1 MLAAK
6 QGRRGRFPSS
16 TAKYKYTNNH
26 NFKLFLAASFTKDPQ
41 ADPDISWLMIPEAG
55 ARLVQSCCNQRL
67 RTGPIFYLFFPF
79 SSSPIWDW
87 FSRIVSFC
95 LFPHISPH
103 KVICSLALS
112 LIRERTKL
120 TRENPKSRQT
130 FDFKTLFCWSTILWN
145 AQIEGRDFFLFFKKK
160 NPDKALC
167 SFQYLA
173 ALTSVDKS
181 RVLRTAAYL
190 YHSTH
195 SRCWLK

>member
-67 RTGPIFYLFFPF
+67 RTGPIFYFFFPS

-87 FSRIVSFC
+87 FSRIVPFC
-95 LFPHISPH
+95 LFPHLSPH
-103 KVICSLALS
+103 KVICSLS
-112 LIRERTKL
+112 LIDSQRAYKAHERES
-120 TRENPKSRQT
+120 EIQT
-130 FDFKTLFCWSTILWN
+130 NVRLQNAFLLKHNTLKCPNWRSGLFSS
-145 AQIEGRDFFLFFKKK
+145 FF
-160 NPDKALC
+160 
-167 SFQYLA
+167 
-173 ALTSVDKS
+173 
-181 RVLRTAAYL
+181 
-190 YHSTH
+190 
-195 SRCWLK
+195 